1 MYNVSFY
8 ERGIGPSLFSIIYP
22 AQFRHNGVNHLER
35 DIVHFLTEKFLAFQ
49 LLTNGRLGKFRFFS
63 FDSAENTI
71 DTCVSLNSTFE
82 SLDRSIRGIFL
93 AEAKGGVSKRGGS
106 DKAAVGKSL
115 NN

>member
-1 MYNVSFY
+1 M
-8 ERGIGPSLFSIIYP
+8 EG
-22 AQFRHNGVNHLER
+22 LE
-35 DIVHFLTEKFLAFQ
+35 
-49 LLTNGRLGKFRFFS
+49 S
-63 FDSAENTI
+63 FDFSPSIRRKNTI